1 MIIVDLPR
9 SPVARKI
16 DWTLVQPTQ
25 VNRPE
30 FGHGRPRASILAQAV
45 YWTARVEYPVIQG
58 EAKFRPWRS
67 ALTRLQG
74 RANGFRLVAVEGP
87 QQRFY
92 SEVVVD
98 GAGQQGYTL
107 LTRGWAAGAYL
118 LDGMF
123 ITIGE
128 SLFQVVADTEIAS
141 LSGKLAISIM
151 PQLPPDLADGVA
163 VEVNKPWALMNLASD
178 QQGWTVDIG
187 QQYTVAFDCV
197 GG

>member
-1 MIIVDLPR
+1 MITIDLPR
-9 SPVARKI
+9 YPVARKI
-16 DWTLVQPTQ
+16 DWSLVQPTQ

-30 FGHGRPRASILAQAV
+30 FGYGHPRSTILARAA

-58 EAKFRPWRS
+58 EARFRPWRS

-74 RANGFRLVAVEGP
+74 RANAFRLVAVEGP

-107 LTRGWAAGAYL
+107 LTRGWAEGAYL

-128 SLFQVVADTEIAS
+128 SLFQVVADSEIAS
-141 LSGKLAISIM
+141 TTGKLAISVM
-151 PQLPPDLADGVA
+151 PQLPADLTDGVTI
-163 VEVNKPWALMNLASD
+163 EVNKPWALMNLAND
-178 QQGWTVDIG
+178 QQGWTVDVG
-187 QQYTVAFDCV
+187 QQYLVAFDCT
-197 GG
+197 GA